1 MTELAAVSAH
11 APVPRTSAGLRGAL
25 FDELDSLRDGK
36 SNAAKA
42 NATAKLAASIVATVE
57 MELEV
62 HRTMAK
68 VPKDNMAT
76 SSLPSLALV
85 SEAAE

>member
-1 MTELAAVSAH
+1 VETENQTQVM
-11 APVPRTSAGLRGAL
+11 VPRTSAGLRGAL
-25 FDELDSLRDGK
+25 FDELDSLRGGK

-42 NATAKLAASIVATVE
+42 NATAKLASAIVATVE

-68 VPKDNMAT
+68 VPKTDQVPA
-76 SSLPSLALV
+76 SLPPLTLA
-85 SEAAE
+85 AA

>member
-1 MTELAAVSAH
+1 MEDQEVQTQVARS
-11 APVPRTSAGLRGAL
+11 SAGLRSAL
-25 FDELDSLRDGK
+25 FDELDSLRAGR

-42 NATAKLAASIVATVE
+42 NATAKLASAIVSTVE

-68 VPKDNMAT
+68 VPKSDQPIA
-76 SSLPSLALV
+76 SLPVLQLAANV
-85 SEAAE
+85 